1 MTENIE
7 SLLISV
13 NPEYFELIPCR
24 SVEYSQAINIDQIKG
39 MTITAVVYK
48 ESNES
53 LLIHLNTHVLEM
65 IHHQGCCET
74 VYLADV
80 VGSFEDLIG
89 YPLLEASESIVE
101 DMSSTASSYNFRTVK
116 VSVQL
121 RWVGG
126 SNGYYSET
134 VDCYL
139 YPAGD

>member
-1 MTENIE
+1 MY
-7 SLLISV
+7 ISV
-13 NPEYFELIPCR
+13 NPEYFDLIPYNTEEYR
-24 SVEYSQAINIDQIKG
+24 STPKFEQLQG
-39 MTITAVVYK
+39 MIITAVVYR
-48 ESNES
+48 ETNES

-89 YPLLEASESIVE
+89 YPLLEVSESIVDIATE
-101 DMSSTASSYNFRTVK
+101 DMSSTASYYNFKTVK
-116 VSVQL
+116 ASVQL
-121 RWVGG
+121 RWVGE

-139 YPAGD
+139 YPTGV

>member
-1 MTENIE
+1 MR
-7 SLLISV
+7 ISV

-48 ESNES
+48 ESDES
-53 LLIHLNTHVLEM
+53 LHIHLNTHVLEM
-65 IHHQGCCET
+65 IHHQDCCES

-89 YPLLEASESIVE
+89 YPRLEVSESIVNTNSE
-101 DMSSTASSYNFRTVK
+101 DYSSTASYYNFKTVK
-116 VSVQL
+116 ASVQL
-121 RWVGG
+121 RWVGE

-134 VDCYL
+134 LDCYL
-139 YPAGD
+139 YPTGV

>member
-1 MTENIE
+1 MH
-7 SLLISV
+7 ISV
-13 NPEYFELIPCR
+13 NPGYFDLIPYNLEGYR
-24 SVEYSQAINIDQIKG
+24 STTQFEQLQG

-48 ESNES
+48 EADES

-65 IHHQGCCET
+65 LHHQDCCET

-89 YPLLEASESIVE
+89 YPLLEVSETIVNNE
-101 DMSSTASSYNFRTVK
+101 IGESSTASYYNFRTLK
-116 VSVQL
+116 ASVQL
-121 RWVGG
+121 RWVGE

-139 YPAGD
+139 YPTGD

>member
-1 MTENIE
+1 MR
-7 SLLISV
+7 ISV
-13 NPEYFELIPCR
+13 NPEYFDLIPYTPEQYV
-24 SVEYSQAINIDQIKG
+24 STSKFEQLQG

-48 ESNES
+48 ETNES

-65 IHHQGCCET
+65 IHHQECCES

-89 YPLLEASESIVE
+89 YPLLEVSESIVDIGSE
-101 DMSSTASSYNFRTVK
+101 DISSTASYYNFRTVK
-116 VSVQL
+116 ASVQL
-121 RWVGG
+121 RWVGE

-139 YPAGD
+139 YKTGV

>member
-1 MTENIE
+1 MH
-7 SLLISV
+7 ISV
-13 NPEYFELIPCR
+13 NPEYFELIPLTSEGYR
-24 SVEYSQAINIDQIKG
+24 QSINIEQIKG

-48 ESNES
+48 ETNES

-65 IHHQGCCET
+65 IHQQDCCET

-89 YPLLEASESIVE
+89 YPLLEVSESAVNTNSE
-101 DMSSTASSYNFRTVK
+101 DMSSTATYYNFNTVK
-116 VSVQL
+116 ASVQL
-121 RWVGG
+121 RWIGE

-134 VDCYL
+134 VNCYL

>member
-1 MTENIE
+1 MR
-7 SLLISV
+7 ISV
-13 NPEYFELIPCR
+13 NPWYFDLIPYNPKQYA
-24 SVEYSQAINIDQIKG
+24 STSKFEQIQG

-48 ESNES
+48 EVSES

-65 IHHQGCCET
+65 IHHQDCCET

-89 YPLLEASESIVE
+89 HPLLEVSESTVETSSE
-101 DMSSTASSYNFRTVK
+101 DMSSTASYYNFKTVK
-116 VSVQL
+116 ASVQL
-121 RWVGG
+121 RWVGE

-139 YPAGD
+139 YPTGV

>member
-1 MTENIE
+1 MR
-7 SLLISV
+7 ISV

-24 SVEYSQAINIDQIKG
+24 SVEYSPSISIDQIKG

-48 ESNES
+48 ETNES

-65 IHHQGCCET
+65 IHHQDCCET

-89 YPLLEASESIVE
+89 YPLLEVTESIVNNELE
-101 DMSSTASSYNFRTVK
+101 DMSSTASYYNFKTVK
-116 VSVQL
+116 ASVQL
-121 RWVGG
+121 RWVGE

-134 VDCYL
+134 VDSFL
-139 YPAGD
+139 YTTGD

>member
-1 MTENIE
+1 MH
-7 SLLISV
+7 ISV
-13 NPEYFELIPCR
+13 NPGYFDLIPYTPLQYA
-24 SVEYSQAINIDQIKG
+24 SISKFEQLQG

-48 ESNES
+48 EVNES

-65 IHHQGCCET
+65 IHHQDCCET

-89 YPLLEASESIVE
+89 YPLIEVSESTVNIGNS
-101 DMSSTASSYNFRTVK
+101 DISSTASYYNFRTVK
-116 VSVQL
+116 ASVQL
-121 RWVGG
+121 RWVGE

-139 YPAGD
+139 YPTGV

>member
-1 MTENIE
+1 MY
-7 SLLISV
+7 ISV
-13 NPEYFELIPCR
+13 NPWYFDLIPYTPKQYA
-24 SVEYSQAINIDQIKG
+24 STSKFEQIQG

-48 ESNES
+48 ETDES

-65 IHHQGCCET
+65 IHHQECCET

-89 YPLLEASESIVE
+89 HPLLEVSESIVGITTE
-101 DMSSTASSYNFRTVK
+101 STASYYNFKTVK
-116 VSVQL
+116 ASVQL
-121 RWVGG
+121 RWVGE

-139 YPAGD
+139 YKAGV

>member
-1 MTENIE
+1 MH
-7 SLLISV
+7 ISI
-13 NPEYFELIPCR
+13 NPEYFQLIPYTPI
-24 SVEYSQAINIDQIKG
+24 EYPLSIKIEQLKG

-48 ESNES
+48 ETNES

-65 IHHQGCCET
+65 THHQECCES

-89 YPLLEASESIVE
+89 YPLLEVSESIVDIATE
-101 DMSSTASSYNFRTVK
+101 DYSSTASYYNFRTIK
-116 VSVQL
+116 ASVQL
-121 RWVGG
+121 RWVGE

-139 YPAGD
+139 YKVGV

>member
-1 MTENIE
+1 MR
-7 SLLISV
+7 ISV
-13 NPEYFELIPCR
+13 NPEYFELIPYR

-48 ESNES
+48 EVNES

-65 IHHQGCCET
+65 IHHQECCET

-89 YPLLEASESIVE
+89 YPLLEVSESFVDIATE
-101 DMSSTASSYNFRTVK
+101 DSSSTASYYNFKTVK
-116 VSVQL
+116 ASVQL
-121 RWVGG
+121 RWVGE

-139 YPAGD
+139 YPTGA

>member
-1 MTENIE
+1 MR
-7 SLLISV
+7 ISV
-13 NPEYFELIPCR
+13 NPEYFELIPYNPEEYR
-24 SVEYSQAINIDQIKG
+24 SITQFEQLQG

-48 ESNES
+48 ETSES

-65 IHHQGCCET
+65 LHHQDCCET

-89 YPLLEASESIVE
+89 YPLLEVSESIVDIATA
-101 DMSSTASSYNFRTVK
+101 DMSSTASYYNFKTVK
-116 VSVQL
+116 ASVQL
-121 RWVGG
+121 RWVGE

-139 YPAGD
+139 YPTGV

>member
-1 MTENIE
+1 MH
-7 SLLISV
+7 ISV
-13 NPEYFELIPCR
+13 NPEYFDLIPYTPEQYA
-24 SVEYSQAINIDQIKG
+24 STSKFEQIQG

-48 ESNES
+48 ETNES

-65 IHHQGCCET
+65 IHHQECCES

-89 YPLLEASESIVE
+89 YPLLEVSESIVNIE
-101 DMSSTASSYNFRTVK
+101 STEYESATASYYNFRTIK
-116 VSVQL
+116 ASVQL
-121 RWVGG
+121 RWVGE

-139 YPAGD
+139 YKTGV